1 MKLWNNSTRQA
12 ILWMYETFY
21 NLQAEPFRLSPDHKF
36 CYEHN
41 SYAKARA
48 YMVYAFKRA
57 EGFVMITGRPG
68 TGKTTLIG
76 ELVESLAQD
85 KVATANLVCT
95 QLEADDLLKSVAF
108 SFGIGSKR
116 ADKAELLQRL
126 NVLFQRR
133 HREGRRALLIVD
145 EAQDLS
151 PSAMEELR
159 LLTNIQLGGQPL
171 LQIFLLGQ
179 PELRDLILSPEM
191 EQVHQR
197 IVAATHIVGLEAD
210 ETEAYV
216 MHRLQVVG
224 WCGDPAIDR
233 AIFPLIHRFS
243 EGVPRRINLI
253 CSRLFLLGSVE
264 QRHTIAVDD
273 VRVVIGELQA
283 ENLAAGTS
291 ISEVDFVVSGE
302 TQWVPVPGEIAQ
314 HEDRPEVYL
323 HAVSSESFSAADSG
337 STASNVDSK
346 KKAKPFI
353 TPGPQPTESSESYLP
368 ESRDSEFETDC
379 PPADDVTDHQT
390 PDIVPVASRDSVP
403 AKRGTHTGLRYGW
416 GRVIGFSAF
425 ILITLVLV
433 FFLGTVVSRQNE
445 AAYRKIE
452 LPPEGASMRSEQ
464 LQPKVSISEASALS
478 NVDRVEGGQV
488 RGPIETDEFVA
499 ESSPSVPIAEEQE
512 QEQEQQRE
520 LVPSGV
526 SPSATRASADNFI
539 ESSLLEQA
547 DTPDGID
554 LPSLAQLPPEN
565 PLTNPPDNFAE
576 DSAGLT
582 YLVQFSFDSNDPR
595 EESQPALAEA
605 VAWMIENPEGTA
617 SIQGFADSQGD
628 ELYNL
633 ALSRERAEAVEQYLV
648 EAGIERQRLQV
659 EGLGIFGGTT
669 GNTALNSVSNMG
681 QYRIVQ
687 ITLANEI
694 GR

>member
-1 MKLWNNSTRQA
+1 MKLWNESTQQA
-12 ILWMYETFY
+12 IFWMYETFY

-76 ELVESLAQD
+76 ELVENLAQD

-197 IVAATHIVGLEAD
+197 IVAATHIEGLESD

-216 MHRLQVVG
+216 MHRLQAVG

-291 ISEVDFVVSGE
+291 ISDIDFLVSGE
-302 TQWVPVPGEIAQ
+302 AQWVPVPGEITQ
-314 HEDRPEVYL
+314 HEDCPEVYL
-323 HAVSSESFSAADSG
+323 HAINSESFSAADSG
-337 STASNVDSK
+337 SAPSNIDSK
-346 KKAKPFI
+346 KKAKPAV
-353 TPGPQPTESSESYLP
+353 TTELKPTDSSGSHLP
-368 ESRDSEFETDC
+368 ESAESGFETDGSS
-379 PPADDVTDHQT
+379 ATDVTDQLT
-390 PDIVPVASRDSVP
+390 PDIIPVASHDRVP
-403 AKRGTHTGLRYGW
+403 AKRRTHTGPRYGW
-416 GRVIGFSAF
+416 GRVIGFSSL
-425 ILITLVLV
+425 ILIAIMMV

-445 AAYRKIE
+445 GAYRKIE
-452 LPPEGASMRSEQ
+452 LPPEGASTPGEQ
-464 LQPKVSISEASALS
+464 PQPKASISEASTLS
-478 NVDRVEGGQV
+478 NEGRVGGGQV
-488 RGPIETDEFVA
+488 RGRIETDEFVA
-499 ESSPSVPIAEEQE
+499 ESLPSAPIAEEQE
-512 QEQEQQRE
+512 LE
-520 LVPSGV
+520 LVLSGV
-526 SPSATRASADNFI
+526 SPSATRASADDFI
-539 ESSLLEQA
+539 ESSLLEPV

-554 LPSLAQLPPEN
+554 LPSLAHLPAEN
-565 PLTNPPDNFAE
+565 PLTNRPDNIAE
-576 DSAGLT
+576 DSAGLI
-582 YLVQFSFDSNDPR
+582 YLVQFSFDSNDPL
-595 EESQPALAEA
+595 EESQPALAKA

-617 SIQGFADSQGD
+617 SIEGFADNQGD

-648 EAGIERQRLQV
+648 EAGIERHRLQV
-659 EGLGIFGGTT
+659 EGLGVFGGSAD
-669 GNTALNSVSNMG
+669 NTALNFVSDMR